1 MITLMMGA
9 PASGKT
15 TYIQQHREL
24 NDLVTSSD
32 LVRLDR
38 EIEVA
43 DAMRAFRLKGV
54 KWASEN
60 KSFWVDA
67 TNTFAHHRRFWLDIA
82 TKYQMP
88 VRIVAIHT
96 PYWICNNRN
105 KQREHPADMKVIR
118 SHCHRMP
125 SALELIKHEGY
136 ESIEVINGFRYAVC
150 NE

>member
-38 EIEVA
+38 EVEVS
-43 DAMRAFRLKGV
+43 DAMRAFRIKGV
-54 KWASEN
+54 NWA
-60 KSFWVDA
+60 KQGQSFWVDA
-67 TNTFAHHRRFWLDIA
+67 TNTFADHRLFWLNIA
-82 TKYQMP
+82 KRYEMP
-88 VRIVAIHT
+88 IRIIAINT
-96 PYWICNNRN
+96 PYMMCQNRN
-105 KQREHPADMKVIR
+105 RMREFPADMKVVKA
-118 SHCHRMP
+118 HCRRMQ
-125 SALELIKHEGY
+125 SALSLIENEGY
-136 ESIEVINGFRYAVC
+136 ESIEKINGFRYAVN

>member
-15 TYIQQHREL
+15 TYIQQNRLL

-38 EIEVA
+38 EVEMA
-43 DAMRAFRLKGV
+43 DAMLTFRAKGV
-54 KWASEN
+54 NWAKQG

-67 TNTFAHHRRFWLDIA
+67 TNTFADHRLFWI
-82 TKYQMP
+82 KISNIYQMP
-88 VRIVAIHT
+88 IRIIAMNT
-96 PYWICNNRN
+96 PYNICQNRN
-105 KQREHPADMKVIR
+105 KQRENPADMKVVR
-118 SHCHRMP
+118 AHSRRMQ
-125 SALELIKHEGY
+125 SALSLIHNEGY
-136 ESIEVINGFRYAVC
+136 QSIEVINGFRYAVN

>member
-15 TYIQQHREL
+15 TYIQQNRQL

-54 KWASEN
+54 NWAKQGN
-60 KSFWVDA
+60 SFWVDA
-67 TNTFAHHRRFWLDIA
+67 TNTFANHRLFWLNIA
-82 TKYQMP
+82 KQYEMP
-88 VRIVAIHT
+88 IRLIAIHT
-96 PYWICNNRN
+96 PYAICHNRN
-105 KQREHPADMKVIR
+105 KQREHPADMKVVKA
-118 SHCHRMP
+118 HCRRMP
-125 SALELIKHEGY
+125 SALSLITNEGY
-136 ESIEVINGFRYAVC
+136 ESIEVINGFRYAVV